1 MLDVRRFNKSSKVTN
16 TLPAQRFGE
25 FMSTADVQRA
35 LLNFCAPIEGGR
47 IYESQLSI
55 RRMGSIICLSFE
67 VIFCVSMYLYV
78 FFCVSRY
85 FLCCSMY
92 FCVVLNIVRFV
103 SFSALFVCK
112 CVLNHWHR
120 VATQLQLTDISYH
133 IKRLLTSQERFNFA
147 ELM

>member
-1 MLDVRRFNKSSKVTN
+1 VLDVRRFNKSSKVTN

-92 FCVVLNIVRFV
+92 FCVVLCIFV
-103 SFSALFVCK
+103 LSYVLFVLCRCLYFL
-112 CVLNHWHR
+112 CVY
-120 VATQLQLTDISYH
+120 VY
-133 IKRLLTSQERFNFA
+133 
-147 ELM
+147 